1 MTKKEYIKEL
11 LNGFDTVAKEFPCIS
26 GPGTIKKI
34 SFTKSSFEVLLHIIL
49 NDDHIIWKEN
59 GTHSGGGYIRKR

>member
-11 LNGFDTVAKEFPCIS
+11 LSGFDTVAEEFPCIS
-26 GPGTIKKI
+26 GPETIKKI
-34 SFTKSSFEVLLHIIL
+34 SFTKSSFKVLLHIIL

-59 GTHSGGGYIRKR
+59 GAHSGRGYIRKR